1 MIVRTAFLSLGFA
14 ASAFP
19 ASAFASS
26 APPALVVYVQG
37 NVKIVKASGSELAA
51 ALGSE
56 VDEADTLV
64 TDDAGQVRV
73 RLFDRSLLR
82 IGPGSRAQMAQLH
95 GDAQS
100 DKKEISVKL
109 VVGRLWASVSKL
121 LTPDSRFEVHAANAV
136 AGVRGTKLDVQSD
149 GKTGTVACLEG
160 KVQVTNGSATTL
172 ITLGSEVGFH
182 GDSIGEVQKLSQQQ
196 VMQRNFEAR
205 GGLAASS
212 KFGER
217 GAEAKAE
224 KLSGQIQ
231 ERMAQGGG
239 TKDRFDVDNRRDR
252 QDKDHQYAADLR
264 NRGAAFQEYNEAERL
279 HIPLDRTRIDGTVVV
294 RP

>member
-1 MIVRTAFLSLGFA
+1 MMMRTAFLSLCLA
-14 ASAFP
+14 AP
-19 ASAFASS
+19 ALADSN
-26 APPALVVYVQG
+26 PPALVVYVQG
-37 NVKIVKASGSELAA
+37 NVKIVKAGGSELAA

-82 IGPGSRAQMAQLH
+82 IGPGSRAQMAELRM
-95 GDAQS
+95 DPQS
-100 DKKEISVKL
+100 EKKEISVKL

-149 GKTGTVACLEG
+149 GKTGTIACLEG
-160 KVQVTNGSATTL
+160 KVQVSNGGAMTL
-172 ITLGSEVGFH
+172 ITGGTELAFQNDGLGQ
-182 GDSIGEVQKLSQQQ
+182 VQKLTQQQ
-196 VMQRNFEAR
+196 VMQRNLEAR
-205 GGLAASS
+205 GGVATGA

-217 GAEAKAE
+217 SAEAKADR
-224 KLSGQIQ
+224 LSTLIQ
-231 ERMAQGGG
+231 ERLAQGGAQ
-239 TKDRFDVDNRRDR
+239 KDRFDLDNRRDR
-252 QDKDHQYAADLR
+252 QDKDHQTAADLR
-264 NRGAAFQEYNEAERL
+264 NRGQAFKEYNEAERL
-279 HIPLDRTRIDGTVVV
+279 HIPLDRTRIDGTVQV